1 MATTLKCGDKVLDL
15 SSPLVMGILNIT
27 PDSFSDGG
35 LFVSAAEE
43 STDVAVDKALAHA
56 AQLAK
61 EGAAIIDVG
70 GESTRPGAKAVSVE
84 EERVRVLPV
93 ISGIK
98 TTIPQCLVSVDTSKT
113 VIMKEAIKSGV
124 HIINDVNALREPGA
138 VEAVANSDV
147 AVCLMHMQGQPR
159 TMQND
164 PHYDNVVDEVL
175 DFLQERID
183 VCQQAGIGLDRIIID
198 PGFGFGKT
206 LQHNLQ
212 LLKNL
217 PKFKTLGVALLVGMS
232 RKSMIGAILN
242 KEVNDRLAGS
252 LGLAALSAWLGA
264 DIVRAHDVSE
274 SVDVI
279 KAVDAVHSN

>member
-35 LFVSAAEE
+35 LFVSAVEK
-43 STDVAVDKALAHA
+43 SNDVAVDKALAHA

-84 EERVRVLPV
+84 EERDRVLPV

-113 VIMKEAIKSGV
+113 VIMKEAIKAGV

-212 LLKNL
+212 LLKSL
-217 PKFKTLGVALLVGMS
+217 PKLKTLGVALLVGMS

-264 DIVRAHDVSE
+264 DIVRVHDVSE